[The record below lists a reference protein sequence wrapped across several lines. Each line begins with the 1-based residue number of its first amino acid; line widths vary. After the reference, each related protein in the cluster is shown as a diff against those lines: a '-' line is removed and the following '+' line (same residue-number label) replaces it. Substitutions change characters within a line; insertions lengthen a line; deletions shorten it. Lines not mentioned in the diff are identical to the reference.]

1 LPAVDSLRER
11 MMVNDDESAPDGDGP
26 NLPRWW
32 PAVLLLGLAL
42 VAGIVY
48 LYVLARP

>member
-1 LPAVDSLRER
+1 
-11 MMVNDDESAPDGDGP
+11 MVNDDENSLDDDGP

-32 PAVLLLGLAL
+32 PAVLVVGLAL

>member
-1 LPAVDSLRER
+1 
-11 MMVNDDESAPDGDGP
+11 MVNDDQGSPDGDGP

-32 PAVLLLGLAL
+32 PAALVFGLAL

-48 LYVLARP
+48 L

>member
-1 LPAVDSLRER
+1 
-11 MMVNDDESAPDGDGP
+11 MVNDDEKSLDGDGP
-26 NLPRWW
+26 NLPWWW
-32 PAVLLLGLAL
+32 PAVLVIGLAL